1 MAKTTNVDSF
11 KTDASLVATSI
22 LNRLLN
28 GYPRALAVRLWN
40 GVVLSIGNGAPVFTL
55 NLRHPKVLSDL
66 VLYRDPVRL
75 AEAYFSGDMEI
86 IGDLDAAIGLR
97 YHLENLRLS
106 FLEKIRLVLLACKL
120 GFLPKLL
127 PSKDRTDA
135 PSHHNS
141 EESIA
146 FHYDVSNDF
155 YRLWLDERMVYSC
168 AYFESPEQ
176 DLNLAQRNKLEHI
189 CRKLRLKEGEKLLDI
204 GCGWGALICWA
215 AKHYRVRAHGITLSR
230 NQLQFAK
237 QEIQRQ
243 GLDGLVSVELR
254 DYRDLPP
261 DAAYDKVVSVGMF
274 EHVGLKNLPKYYAT
288 VHRVLKPNGLFLNH
302 GITSDEPGWKSNV
315 ATRLINRHVF
325 PDGELDTV
333 SNIQRGMEDGGF
345 EIFDVEGLRP
355 HYAFT
360 LRHWVKRLDDNSVEV
375 ISLVGERIYRVW
387 RLYMTASAMQFESGS
402 TGIYQILATRK
413 GDVLPALPLTRRDLY
428 SA

>member
-1 MAKTTNVDSF
+1 MTTTVDDNSF
-11 KTDASLVATSI
+11 KNDANQVASSI
-22 LNRLLN
+22 LKRLLS

-40 GVVLSIGNGAPVFTL
+40 GVVLRMGNGAPVFTL
-55 NLRHPKVLSDL
+55 SLRHPKVLRDL

-75 AEAYFSGDMEI
+75 AEAYFGGDMEI

-106 FLEKIRLVLLACKL
+106 FSEKIRLGLLACKL
-120 GFLPKLL
+120 GILPKLL
-127 PSKDRTDA
+127 PSKDAIDA
-135 PSHHNS
+135 PSHQNS
-141 EESIA
+141 QESIA

-176 DLNLAQRNKLEHI
+176 DLHLAQRNKLEHI
-189 CRKLRLKEGEKLLDI
+189 CRKLRLKAGETLLDI
-204 GCGWGALICWA
+204 GCGWGALVCWA
-215 AKHYRVRAHGITLSR
+215 AKNYGVRAHGITLSR
-230 NQLQFAK
+230 NQLQYAQ

-243 GLDGLVSVELR
+243 GLDALVSVELR

-261 DAAYDKVVSVGMF
+261 NVAYDKVVSVGMF
-274 EHVGLKNLPKYYAT
+274 EHVGLGNLPKYFAT

-325 PDGELDTV
+325 PDGELDTM
-333 SNIQRGMEDGGF
+333 SNIQRGMENGGF

-355 HYAFT
+355 HYALT
-360 LRHWVKRLDDNSVEV
+360 LRHWVQRLDENSAEV
-375 ISLVGERIYRVW
+375 VGLVGERIYRVW

-413 GDVLPALPLTRRDLY
+413 GGGLPALPLTRRDLY

>member
-1 MAKTTNVDSF
+1 MATTIDDGSF
-11 KTDASLVATSI
+11 KNDANQVASRI
-22 LNRLLN
+22 LKRLLN

-40 GVVLSIGNGAPVFTL
+40 GVVLRMGNGAPVFTL
-55 NLRHPKVLSDL
+55 SLRNPKVLRDL

-75 AEAYFSGDMEI
+75 AEAYFGGDMEI

-106 FLEKIRLVLLACKL
+106 NSEKIRLALLAFKL

-127 PSKDRTDA
+127 PSKDTTDA
-135 PSHHNS
+135 PSHQNS

-189 CRKLRLKEGEKLLDI
+189 CRKLRLTAGETLLDI

-215 AKHYRVRAHGITLSR
+215 AKHYGVRAHGITLSR
-230 NQLQFAK
+230 NQFLYAQ

-243 GLDGLVSVELR
+243 GLDSLVSVELR

-274 EHVGLKNLPKYYAT
+274 EHVGLKNLPKYFAT

-302 GITSDEPGWKSNV
+302 GITSDEPGWKNNV

-333 SNIQRGMEDGGF
+333 SNIQHGMENGGF
-345 EIFDVEGLRP
+345 EIFDVEGDR
-355 HYAFT
+355 
-360 LRHWVKRLDDNSVEV
+360 KSVV
-375 ISLVGERIYRVW
+375 
-387 RLYMTASAMQFESGS
+387 
-402 TGIYQILATRK
+402 
-413 GDVLPALPLTRRDLY
+413 
-428 SA
+428 